1 MGHAA
6 AARRMYPAGALERG
20 DEVVADREDRN
31 AAVSGEPLTQ
41 VACRLHMVCGW
52 PARRNI
58 GDVRRC

>member
-1 MGHAA
+1 
-6 AARRMYPAGALERG
+6 MYPAGALERG